1 MLDHGE
7 GALGL
12 FWLALRE
19 LVEVGCLGGNEEHGR
34 CIFTSSYTGAAA
46 NTSSCVECFV
56 SKLLI
61 DWHGVRVW
69 CRASTDVDEAAGR
82 HDAVKCRAVRDKV
95 FDNWECLG
103 AEWLD
108 PDGFAVLELAHV
120 KLAGG
125 DALLFGV
132 WHAVDGE
139 RAHATDAFTT
149 VVVKVDWV
157 ATIIDD
163 ALAEFGT
170 VDILINNAG
179 ILRDKSFKKMDL
191 EDWDIVMDVHLNG
204 TAYVTHAA
212 WPIMYDK
219 GYGRIVMTSSTSGI
233 YGNFG
238 QANYGAAK
246 MGMLGFINVLAI
258 EGATKNV
265 RVNGLAP
272 GAATRLIATIPGRQ
286 DLDPDNPAPEAHPQ
300 LVTPAVLL
308 MASENAPTGKVIQAS
323 GGNFSV
329 CAVYNN
335 QNIDLGLDVTY
346 EDLETNAERLFDM
359 STAREGWNIR

>member
-1 MLDHGE
+1 VVEEIRAE
-7 GALGL
+7 GGIAI
-12 FWLALRE
+12 ANKAS
-19 LVEVGCLGGNEEHGR
+19 V
-34 CIFTSSYTGAAA
+34 SDKSGAK
-46 NTSSCVECFV
+46 S
-56 SKLLI
+56 
-61 DWHGVRVW
+61 
-69 CRASTDVDEAAGR
+69 
-82 HDAVKCRAVRDKV
+82 
-95 FDNWECLG
+95 
-103 AEWLD
+103 
-108 PDGFAVLELAHV
+108 
-120 KLAGG
+120 
-125 DALLFGV
+125 
-132 WHAVDGE
+132 
-139 RAHATDAFTT
+139 
-149 VVVKVDWV
+149 
-157 ATIIDD
+157 IIDD